1 MTERDGT
8 HAPNADL
15 NVFDPFSVN
24 ALAFHS
30 LSALLFFL
38 LPNARERESHTSNR
52 YTVFVECRAK
62 EFFLSKLHPH
72 DASCISRRSH
82 IRNVKH
88 E

>member
-30 LSALLFFL
+30 LSALLFFYCL
-38 LPNARERESHTSNR
+38 TREKENPIHQIDTLYLSSVEQK
-52 YTVFVECRAK
+52 VFSLQV
-62 EFFLSKLHPH
+62 
-72 DASCISRRSH
+72 ASA
-82 IRNVKH
+82 
-88 E
+88 